1 MHSDAQNVVTD
12 TSSDEEWERPIFNST
27 PNGRNSTQGNQMS
40 AAEAFVLTIHDSVTT
55 SGGMAKPGVCQ
66 NASEVG
72 TVEAMEDNLVATE
85 TDSRCGPQYDVRL
98 WQCFLKAKQVPQ
110 ALLLIC
116 LNATEV
122 RLQSYTDLAPVCI
135 IRYTLTDRVI
145 KILRNIMETDCV
157 ALLNKCHIH
166 VTLKGSE
173 FDKELCGNK
182 ESARMQDMELRIL
195 QPTMSST
202 KMVDGAFLTEKELEQ
217 PGIPALQKAVTDAI
231 ETVEAL
237 RAQRNLLNESRQ
249 LKRQQE
255 EDLRLS
261 EMEDKRKKARETGEE
276 SDDVDDDEQAGDE
289 DALDNTI
296 VDSEEVRDRRLQRFG
311 QVAEGGAENQDDSG
325 TVTISN

>member
-1 MHSDAQNVVTD
+1 
-12 TSSDEEWERPIFNST
+12 
-27 PNGRNSTQGNQMS
+27 
-40 AAEAFVLTIHDSVTT
+40 
-55 SGGMAKPGVCQ
+55 
-66 NASEVG
+66 
-72 TVEAMEDNLVATE
+72 
-85 TDSRCGPQYDVRL
+85 
-98 WQCFLKAKQVPQ
+98 
-110 ALLLIC
+110 
-116 LNATEV
+116 
-122 RLQSYTDLAPVCI
+122 
-135 IRYTLTDRVI
+135 
-145 KILRNIMETDCV
+145 
-157 ALLNKCHIH
+157 
-166 VTLKGSE
+166 
-173 FDKELCGNK
+173 
-182 ESARMQDMELRIL
+182 MELRIL

-311 QVAEGGAENQDDSG
+311 QVAKGGAENQDDSG